1 MRAILFHRILKSVLL
16 VLTIAATLDVLRFAA
31 TSAMV
36 NAAAEHLLKT
46 AVRFP
51 EFRAQNGQ
59 TSPGLEEAKQRQR
72 FAKTRLSE
80 LLERDMLQIQYAN
93 IDPGRLTIEQF
104 LSPDSSEPLRILFL
118 RPGESAKIVSTGE
131 VIQHPTAAASV
142 DGRPFL
148 VRVDVLMRPFLPWP
162 WFGRESRISS
172 GFVIEAQ

>member
-1 MRAILFHRILKSVLL
+1 MLA
-16 VLTIAATLDVLRFAA
+16 IAAALDALRFAA
-31 TSAMV
+31 TTAMV

-51 EFRAQNGQ
+51 EFRAQSGQ
-59 TSPGLEEAKQRQR
+59 TSLGIEELKQKQR

-93 IDPGRLTIEQF
+93 IDPARLTIEQF
-104 LSPDSSEPLRILFL
+104 LSADSSEPLRILFL
-118 RPGESAKIVSTGE
+118 RPGESATIVSTGE
-131 VIQHPTAAASV
+131 VLRHPSAVATA

-148 VRVDVLMRPFLPWP
+148 IRVDVLMRPFLPWP

-172 GFVIEAQ
+172 GLVIEAP